1 MASPVRL
8 RPGARHRTHVERLL
22 AAERAMAR
30 GVELLAQGRSH
41 YGALIG
47 KGDRDYA
54 TAVDVAIEEAIK
66 RELARAIADVPFL
79 GEEEGGVGMDAPA
92 LWVLDPVDG
101 TANFAKDSPLC
112 GIALALV
119 EEGRPTLALIELP
132 FLGERYLAAEGQGC
146 FLNGKRIAVHEVA
159 GLHEAMVGFADFSV
173 GPEPEEENR
182 MHLALMRRL
191 AVDAFRI
198 RVHGS
203 AALDLAWLAA
213 GRLNATV
220 MLSNLPWDVMA
231 GVLLVRE
238 AGGSAFDLDGSEHS
252 PQSRFTLA
260 STQALA
266 APIRQLVGEVVRG

>member
-1 MASPVRL
+1 MERSVRQ
-8 RPGARHRTHVERLL
+8 AHVDALL
-22 AAERAMAR
+22 AAERAVAR
-30 GVELLAQGRSH
+30 GVELLVQGRSH

-54 TAVDVAIEEAIK
+54 TTVDIAIEETIK
-66 RELARAIADVPFL
+66 RELTEVIPGVPFL
-79 GEEEGGVGMDAPA
+79 GEEEGGVGMDAET
-92 LWVLDPVDG
+92 LWVLDPIDG
-101 TANFAKDSPLC
+101 TANFVKDSPLC

-119 EEGRPTLALIELP
+119 EQGKPKLALIDLP
-132 FLGERYLAAEGQGC
+132 FLGESYRAAEGIGA
-146 FLNGKRIAVHEVA
+146 FLNGKQLAIHEVT

-191 AVDAFRI
+191 AIDALRI

-238 AGGSAFDLDGSEHS
+238 AGGCAYDLDGSAHS
-252 PQSRFTLA
+252 PLSRFTLA
-260 STQALA
+260 STPGLV
-266 APIRQLVGEVVRG
+266 APIRELVSGVVRS

>member
-1 MASPVRL
+1 
-8 RPGARHRTHVERLL
+8 
-22 AAERAMAR
+22 MAR
-30 GVELLAQGRSH
+30 GVELLVQGRSH

-54 TAVDVAIEEAIK
+54 TAVDVAIEETIK
-66 RELARAIADVPFL
+66 GELSRATPGVPFL
-79 GEEEGGVGMDAPA
+79 GEEEGGVDLDAA
-92 LWVLDPVDG
+92 AVWVLDPIDG
-101 TANFAKDSPLC
+101 TANFVKDSPLC

-119 EEGRPTLALIELP
+119 EGGRPTLALIEFP
-132 FLGERYLAAEGQGC
+132 FLGEHYLAAEGAGA
-146 FLNGKRIAVHEVA
+146 FLNGNRIGVHEVA

-182 MHLALMRRL
+182 MHLALMHRL
-191 AVDAFRI
+191 AVDALRI

-238 AGGSAFDLDGSEHS
+238 AGGCAYDLDGSEHTPRS
-252 PQSRFTLA
+252 HFTLA
-260 STQALA
+260 STRSLA
-266 APIRQLVGEVVRG
+266 APIRGLIADVVRG